1 LAREVAVMH
10 AMAKHT
16 NLLWAVGAML
26 AVLTASGTAR
36 AETREIQGETLVLNS
51 SMSADTVI
59 STDATLSG
67 HVRVSL
73 DSHLDCLS
81 ATGGVT
87 AIVTTSGCT
96 DDAGTLRIDV
106 PPDMP
111 LNITGN
117 GDGNIHL
124 NATHAPL
131 ILSMNG
137 SGDVTGGDVG
147 RLVLSVH
154 GSSDVKLG
162 AVQGGAVL
170 DMTGS
175 GDVRLASVAGEL
187 VLKHH
192 GSGDLA
198 VGHIEAPVVSIEST
212 GSGDMLFGA
221 GNIATLAARMQGNG
235 DLGVAAPVHD
245 ADINTYGG
253 GDVKLGAVTGTLNRH
268 SGDGSDIIIGGPA
281 LVDTII
287 GKVATSI
294 STGDSHTV
302 TTSSGGAH
310 FLHFLLFA
318 IGAFIIWRLI
328 RRRGGFPR
336 PAQPVAAA
344 SVHPGVAA
352 ITEKLRHVEERL
364 GRVEGY
370 VTSREFDLQQKF
382 KKL

>member
-1 LAREVAVMH
+1 MNAVIQS
-10 AMAKHT
+10 MAKHAF
-16 NLLWAVGAML
+16 LHRALGVMLGVLMAAGA
-26 AVLTASGTAR
+26 AS

-59 STDATLSG
+59 STDATLIG
-67 HVRVSL
+67 RVRISL

-81 ATGGVT
+81 ATGGGT
-87 AIVTTSGCT
+87 ALITTSGCSG
-96 DDAGTLRIDV
+96 DAGTLRIDV

-117 GDGNIHL
+117 GEGDIHIF
-124 NATHAPL
+124 ATHAPV

-137 SGDVTGGDVG
+137 SGDVTGSDVG
-147 RLVLSVH
+147 HLILSVH
-154 GSSDVKLG
+154 GNADVKLG

-175 GDVRLASVAGEL
+175 GDVRLGSVAGEL
-187 VLKHH
+187 ILKHH

-212 GSGDMLFGA
+212 GSGDMLIGA
-221 GNIATLAARMQGNG
+221 GSVGTLAAHMQGDG
-235 DLGVAAPVHD
+235 DLAVAAPVHD
-245 ADINTYGG
+245 ADISAYGG
-253 GDVKLGAVTGTLNRH
+253 GDVKLGAVTGTMHRN

-281 LVDTII
+281 LVNTII
-287 GKVATSI
+287 GKVAHSI
-294 STGDSHTV
+294 STGEGHSNS
-302 TTSSGGAH
+302 TSSGGAH
-310 FLHFLLFA
+310 FFHFLLFA
-318 IGAFIIWRLI
+318 IGAFIVWRLI
-328 RRRGGFPR
+328 RRRGTISRATQQSATG
-336 PAQPVAAA
+336 QM
-344 SVHPGVAA
+344 HPGVAA

-382 KKL
+382 KNL

>member
-1 LAREVAVMH
+1 MIP
-10 AMAKHT
+10 MAKHT
-16 NLLWAVGAML
+16 LLHWALGAAL
-26 AVLTASGTAR
+26 ALLAASGAAN
-36 AETREIQGETLVLNS
+36 AETREVAGETLVLNS

-111 LNITGN
+111 LNITSN
-117 GDGNIHL
+117 GAGEIHL
-124 NATHAPL
+124 SSTHAPL

-137 SGDVTGGDVG
+137 SGDVTGSDVG

-154 GSSDVKLG
+154 GSSDLKLG
-162 AVQGGAVL
+162 SVQGGAVL
-170 DMTGS
+170 DMTSS
-175 GDVRLASVAGEL
+175 GDVRLASIAGEL
-187 VLKHH
+187 ILKHH

-198 VGHIEAPVVSIEST
+198 VGHIEAPVVSIDST

-221 GNIATLAARMQGNG
+221 GSIGTLVARMQGDG
-235 DLGVAAPVHD
+235 DLGVAATIHD

-253 GDVKLGAVTGTLNRH
+253 GDVKLGAVTGTLHRN

-287 GKVATSI
+287 GKVASSI
-294 STGDSHTV
+294 STGDSHTY
-302 TTSSGGAH
+302 TSSSSGPGH
-310 FLHFLLFA
+310 FFHFLLFA

-328 RRRGGFPR
+328 RRRGGIPR
-336 PAQPVAAA
+336 PAQQAPTATF
-344 SVHPGVAA
+344 HPGVAA
-352 ITEKLRHVEERL
+352 ITEKLRSVEERL